1 MNSSELRSQISE
13 EFFYDKGVNIAKEL
27 IGKFLIKEN
36 TGCGSIIVK
45 TEAYLGENDP
55 SCHFAKNSEHRKKFS
70 ERESEQ
76 FMRTKFMVIIC
87 MNIISEYKGNPE
99 GTLIR
104 AIKPSRELKKGGNG
118 ATGIIKQSLAS
129 GPGKLTEA
137 LGITKEENNGEKLS
151 ESPIAIYETDQETEI
166 EVSSR
171 IGISKSK
178 DCVRFSVKD
187 SNYVSKPV
195 RHPDTSFSLDGYYQ
209 KFE

>member
-55 SCHFAKNSEHRKKFS
+55 SCHFAKNSEHRKKIF
-70 ERESEQ
+70 RKGVG
-76 FMRTKFMVIIC
+76 TVYAYKIHGHNC

-104 AIKPSRELKKGGNG
+104 AIKPSKRVEERGGENG
-118 ATGIIKQSLAS
+118 ATGIIKQS
-129 GPGKLTEA
+129 
-137 LGITKEENNGEKLS
+137 
-151 ESPIAIYETDQETEI
+151 
-166 EVSSR
+166 
-171 IGISKSK
+171 
-178 DCVRFSVKD
+178 
-187 SNYVSKPV
+187 
-195 RHPDTSFSLDGYYQ
+195 
-209 KFE
+209 